1 MLHPPA
7 LGTEAVL
14 EYLSADIRVIKHGT
28 FVRCAVTGNPIPL
41 NELKY
46 WSSDRQE
53 AYSSPD
59 AVLERLRQ
67 ESSAA

>member
-14 EYLSADIRVIKHGT
+14 EYLSADIRVIKQGT